1 MKYIRFLFLFVLSV
15 HLCVAQK
22 STTYLLVGTYTDGKP
37 DKGIYV
43 YKFNSKTGELNKVST
58 AENVTNPSFITL
70 STDGQF
76 LYSCVDT
83 KMPNSGNIAAYEFD
97 STNGQLKYLNK
108 QSTAG
113 ANPVNL
119 TVSENNKYI
128 VTGNY
133 TDASVTVLSTNANG
147 TINPLLQTIPFIDSS
162 VNKVRQNKSHI
173 HSTIFSPDYKYL
185 YLPDLGADKIRVYK
199 FDSGNEKPLVPQEQL
214 TVHNVPGS
222 GPRHLVFHP
231 NKKYA
236 YCTEEMGGMVS
247 AYAYKQGKLTNVQSI
262 FSYSKP
268 FKGDYS
274 TADIHISP
282 DGKFLYASNRGE
294 NTISIFSIDKK
305 GKLKLVGHHSAMG
318 NTPRNFTLD
327 PTGNYLLVANQLSDN
342 VVVLKRDPV
351 TGLLE
356 STGFEIKVPTPTCVI
371 MRTFSN

>member
-1 MKYIRFLFLFVLSV
+1 MKYLSIIFLFIFNITVG
-15 HLCVAQK
+15 QK
-22 STTYLLVGTYTDGKP
+22 ATTYLLVGTYTDGKP

-43 YKFNSKTGELNKVST
+43 YNFNTLNGELNMVST
-58 AENVTNPSFITL
+58 AENITNPSFVTM
-70 STDGQF
+70 SPDGHF

-83 KMPNSGNIAAYEFD
+83 KMPNSGNIAAFEFD
-97 STNGQLKYLNK
+97 NTNGHLKFLNK

-119 TVSENNKYI
+119 TVSGNNKYI

-133 TDASVTVLSTNANG
+133 TDAGVTVLSTNANG
-147 TINPLLQTIPFIDSS
+147 TINPYLQTIPFLDSS
-162 VNKVRQNKSHI
+162 INKVRQDKSHI

-185 YLPDLGADKIRVYK
+185 YLPDLGADKIRVFK
-199 FDSGNEKPLVPQEQL
+199 FDADSAKPLIAQEQL
-214 TVHNVPGS
+214 TVHTVPGS

-231 NKKYA
+231 EKKVA
-236 YCTEEMGGMVS
+236 YCTEEMAGMVV
-247 AYAYKQGKLTNVQSI
+247 AYAYKQGKLNAIQRI

-268 FKGDYS
+268 NKGDYS
-274 TADIHISP
+274 TADIHIST

-294 NTISIFSIDKK
+294 NTISIFTIDKK
-305 GKLKLVGHHSAMG
+305 GKLKLIGHHSTMG

-327 PTGNYLLVANQLSDN
+327 PTGNYLLVANQSSDN
-342 VVVLKRDPV
+342 VVVLKRDSV

-356 STGFEIKVPTPTCVI
+356 TTGIEIKVPTPTCVI